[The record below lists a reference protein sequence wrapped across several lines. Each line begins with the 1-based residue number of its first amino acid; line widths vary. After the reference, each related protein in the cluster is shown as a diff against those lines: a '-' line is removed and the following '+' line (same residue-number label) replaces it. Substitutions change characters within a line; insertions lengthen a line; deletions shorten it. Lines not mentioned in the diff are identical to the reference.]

1 MMKQYRRSILIKIE
15 NKVCPGNIVGNLKK
29 KRSERSYGLD
39 SIELIT
45 EKYEGSMEAWQE
57 GDVFILR
64 VVLNMPDGREKGS
77 DKG

>member
-1 MMKQYRRSILIKIE
+1 
-15 NKVCPGNIVGNLKK
+15 
-29 KRSERSYGLD
+29 
-39 SIELIT
+39 
-45 EKYEGSMEAWQE
+45 MEAWQE